1 MRKKNRQDSG
11 GTFLD
16 RDVSIEGLL
25 EFQKGMRIEGRVKG
39 QVRSREGTLI
49 VGEQAVLE
57 GDIHVAVALVRGH
70 ISGTLTASTRVE
82 MDAPA
87 VMEGDI
93 CSPAVVIAKGVEF
106 NGKCIMDGKSQVSEK
121 QKEVKKPLTI
131 SKK

>member
-1 MRKKNRQDSG
+1 MRKKNRQSSD

-16 RDVSIEGLL
+16 KDVSIEGLL
-25 EFQKGMRIEGRVKG
+25 EFQQSMRVEGRVKG

-57 GDIHVAVALVRGH
+57 GDIHVAVALIRGRVN
-70 ISGTLTASTRVE
+70 GTLTASTRVE
-82 MDAPA
+82 MEAPA

-93 CSPAVVIAKGVEF
+93 CSPAVSIARGVEF
-106 NGKCIMDGKSQVSEK
+106 NGKCIMDGKTESSQK
-121 QKEVKKPLTI
+121 HKEAKKPLTI